1 MENLH
6 KITWVVERIKYSL
19 GMSGEHKIFKPL
31 EKLKKVKVTLSGKR
45 KQKSVILNNNFVDN
59 DVIRA
64 HAGNTAGK
72 EGYFSQKNE
81 IKLCTRIFLDSLK
94 N

>member
-31 EKLKKVKVTLSGKR
+31 KKFKKVKVTLSGKR
-45 KQKSVILNNNFVDN
+45 KQKSVILNTNFVDN

-64 HAGNTAGK
+64 HGEYCRKGK
-72 EGYFSQKNE
+72 LLFSTKM
-81 IKLCTRIFLDSLK
+81 K
-94 N
+94 